1 MTTDKMHDA
10 NPEARSGEPGSG
22 SGDAGQGPAGDL
34 LDIQALVFRTLIGIM
49 PDRIYAKDMQGR
61 FILANQAVANLM
73 GMRSPEE
80 MLGKTDFDFYPEE
93 LASKYFAVEQELL
106 SSGKPLIACEQYVP
120 NLSTGEPGWIE
131 TTKVHLRDPQ
141 GTVIG
146 LVGVARDVTERK
158 RIDAELL
165 SRNKELTEVN
175 AKLFQAQEQ
184 LLQADK
190 MASLGQL
197 AAGVAHEINNPV
209 GFVNSNLGSLERYIE
224 DLFKLVAACEAHE
237 HELKADTLAALQTLK
252 QDIDIAF
259 LREDVMN
266 LLRES
271 MEGMQRVKQI
281 VQDLK
286 DFSHVGEAER
296 QWANLERGLDSTL
309 NMVRNEIKYKAEV
322 VKEYA
327 GVPDIECVPS
337 QLNQVFMNLIVNAAH
352 AIEERGTI
360 TVRTG
365 SDAEKVWVE
374 VRDTGSGISKDH
386 LPRIFEP
393 FYTTKP
399 VGKGTGLG
407 LSLSYGIVQRHRGS
421 IEVTS
426 EVGQGSCFKVTL
438 PIKYAGA

>member
-1 MTTDKMHDA
+1 MTTEKFHDA
-10 NPEARSGEPGSG
+10 NLQA
-22 SGDAGQGPAGDL
+22 GPAGDGGHTEGAL
-34 LDIQALVFRTLIGIM
+34 QDVQTLVFRTLIGIM
-49 PDRIYAKDMQGR
+49 PDRIYAKDLQGR
-61 FILANQAVANLM
+61 FVLANHAVANLM
-73 GMRSPEE
+73 GKRTPEE

-93 LASKYFAVEQELL
+93 LAAEYFAVEQALL

-131 TTKVHLRDPQ
+131 TTKVHLRDPE
-141 GTVIG
+141 GNVIG
-146 LVGVARDVTERK
+146 LVGLARDVTERK

-184 LLQADK
+184 LLQAEK

-209 GFVNSNLGSLERYIE
+209 GFVSSNLGSLERYIE
-224 DLFKLVAACEAHE
+224 DLFKLLAACEAHE

-259 LREDVMN
+259 LREDVMS

-309 NMVRNEIKYKAEV
+309 NMVRNEVKYKAEV
-322 VKEYA
+322 IKEYA

-374 VRDTGSGISKDH
+374 VVDTGSGISKDH

-426 EVGQGSCFKVTL
+426 EVGKGSCFRVTL
-438 PIKYAGA
+438 PIQYAGA

>member
-1 MTTDKMHDA
+1 
-10 NPEARSGEPGSG
+10 
-22 SGDAGQGPAGDL
+22 
-34 LDIQALVFRTLIGIM
+34 
-49 PDRIYAKDMQGR
+49 
-61 FILANQAVANLM
+61 
-73 GMRSPEE
+73 
-80 MLGKTDFDFYPEE
+80 
-93 LASKYFAVEQELL
+93 
-106 SSGKPLIACEQYVP
+106 
-120 NLSTGEPGWIE
+120 
-131 TTKVHLRDPQ
+131 
-141 GTVIG
+141 
-146 LVGVARDVTERK
+146 
-158 RIDAELL
+158 
-165 SRNKELTEVN
+165 
-175 AKLFQAQEQ
+175 
-184 LLQADK
+184 

-237 HELKADTLAALQTLK
+237 YELKADTLAALQTLK

>member
-1 MTTDKMHDA
+1 MTTDKTDGAQSH
-10 NPEARSGEPGSG
+10 GPGRAADG
-22 SGDAGQGPAGDL
+22 RVDPAGAL
-34 LDIQALVFRTLIGIM
+34 PDIQALVFRTLIGIM
-49 PDRIYAKDMQGR
+49 PDRIYAKDLQGR
-61 FILANQAVANLM
+61 FILANQAVASLM
-73 GMRSPEE
+73 GKSTPEE

-93 LASKYFAVEQELL
+93 LASEYFAVEQELL
-106 SSGKPLIACEQYVP
+106 RSGKPLIACEQYVP
-120 NLSTGEPGWIE
+120 NLSTGEPGWLE
-131 TTKVHLRDPQ
+131 TTKVHLRDPE
-141 GTVIG
+141 GNIIG
-146 LVGVARDVTERK
+146 LVGLARDVTERK

-184 LLQADK
+184 LLQAEK

-209 GFVNSNLGSLERYIE
+209 GFVNSNLGSLQRYAE
-224 DLFKLVAACEAHE
+224 DLFRMLSAYEAHE
-237 HELKADTLAALQTLK
+237 QELPPAASAALRALK
-252 QDIDIAF
+252 QDIDMDF
-259 LREDVMN
+259 LRDDVTS
-266 LLRES
+266 LLAES
-271 MEGMQRVKQI
+271 MEGMQRVKRI

-286 DFSHVGEAER
+286 DFSHVGESER

-309 NMVRNEIKYKAEV
+309 NMVRNEVKYKAEV

-327 GVPDIECVPS
+327 GIPDIECVPS

-365 SDAEKVWVE
+365 SDQARVWVE
-374 VRDTGSGISKDH
+374 VIDTGSGIAKEH
-386 LPRIFEP
+386 LPRIFDP

-407 LSLSYGIVQRHRGS
+407 LSLSYGIVQRHHGS
-421 IEVTS
+421 IDVSS
-426 EVGQGSCFKVTL
+426 EPGKGSCFRVTL
-438 PIKYAGA
+438 PIRYAASA